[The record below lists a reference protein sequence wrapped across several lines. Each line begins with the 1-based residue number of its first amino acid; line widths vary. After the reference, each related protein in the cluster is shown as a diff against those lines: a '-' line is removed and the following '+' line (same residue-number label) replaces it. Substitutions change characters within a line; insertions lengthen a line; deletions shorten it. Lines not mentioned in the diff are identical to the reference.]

1 MILSTILRV
10 TRNAARAAAKG
21 VKTVG
26 KSGKKLVNGV
36 ASTRR
41 TVSGETTDGNVKS
54 NDTLMNK
61 FKTKNKKLR
70 KLKSMKKVGKSSKKV
85 VSNLFI
91 LAVGFVEDILS
102 LLFGSALIFM
112 LILCTLI
119 PVLAVVIM
127 GTIDGVSSISTSGD
141 NFTTTGGSGGVQITD
156 PSTYDWWGNK
166 DANMLLLND
175 NKDKEL
181 YQIIACNAELQKY
194 GLNDTSNKKL
204 WNIYNGIGLLMSEM
218 GGGMYDSGMGLHN
231 PGSQE
236 EIDQIINDKCNYVFA
251 YHTAGGGDGLGDGPI
266 GLTWNYA
273 ENKSYDFG
281 PFSIKNVNKA
291 YLKDSITKSGRGYT
305 DNQGYAQWTLPGGLK
320 WCYDNSYE
328 YSLDSKINFSTGEK
342 ISDLF
347 DRWGIEK
354 TESNL
359 LSFAV
364 TDYYAK
370 HHGCGDVDRAYVLE
384 YILALYK
391 YADNSLNN
399 ISYVDSSGNYSTAF
413 VGRGHGHMMEF
424 LENNVGMSEKG
435 SNIQVIHDG
444 KKIVYD
450 YESGNTLAKALLNWA
465 KSNNADGY
473 THLKAA
479 LEWGATYAPD
489 YKAGGNPNAYNFSSY
504 TSNLVACLG
513 VYFSGQ
519 TTVNYMVEK
528 LGLTFDVATTDN
540 SNFPGGTQTAKNVVA
555 VMTDLYNKH
564 GVKSSDKWTMGY
576 NQLLNSNGSK
586 ATNFNTEWCA
596 MFVNTVL
603 NTAKINGSTK
613 TVAQGLH
620 DVTNDLFP
628 SGACA
633 EMGYGN
639 SRKYDSLFTS
649 TSGLSN
655 RAEITKSGYVT
666 AHYGGQELSGK
677 NATKDYKGEISKESL
692 YKPKAGDIIVFSFG
706 NHEFYDHV
714 GMVREDSDS
723 FYTVNTIEGNTNDD
737 NENYGAGGWLNTRGY
752 SNSTSI
758 CMYLEINYIAL
769 EEKFG
774 TPSIKTGGSGG
785 KLDINKYVE
794 TQAKTL
800 GNDSTLSG
808 CSQVLDVVTSG
819 TSAKLTVYNKSNG
832 KWTKGGLVDASGFI
846 GKDGVGSKDSN
857 ANESC
862 SKTPFGAFYLGV
874 NFGGF
879 GIAQSGLKIDWKNV
893 SSKQSYWGSSNN
905 SKHLNKFYQASS
917 AETSADENL
926 TSICNSGAYKYSI
939 LIEYNYGNNAKKG
952 GGSAFFLHVGSNPTA
967 GCVATSESNMKKIVD
982 WIDKSKKTRILIH
995 PEDSKVIAAATV
1007 STGGSSSKGNSS
1019 TDDSLPKPLNYS
1031 ASKLKTWG
1039 RPTATNKNIP
1049 EDVRKFCAA
1058 LGKTSVCDTYKSPAT
1073 GETIKQDGSFSFYT
1087 ELTSDALD
1095 IPGRTHADGF
1105 VVDGDGYIVLAGS
1118 PNQKKNHTVVP
1129 TPFAG
1134 RKGKVYDVCGTSA
1147 FDIYM
1152 ARGS

>member
-10 TRNAARAAAKG
+10 TRNAARAAA
-21 VKTVG
+21 

-85 VSNLFI
+85 ASNLFI

-127 GTIDGVSSISTSGD
+127 GTIDGVSSISTSGG
-141 NFTTTGGSGGVQITD
+141 NFTTTGESGGVQITD

-166 DANMLLLND
+166 EQNMRLLTD
-175 NKDKEL
+175 DYDKEL
-181 YQIIACNAELQKY
+181 YQLIMMNMDLAQY
-194 GLNDTSNKKL
+194 SHSDTSVDNL
-204 WNIYNGIGLLMSEM
+204 WNGTFGVGILYAEM
-218 GGGMYDSGMGLHN
+218 GGGISSKIVNFHEGTEAEKNQLKY
-231 PGSQE
+231 E
-236 EIDQIINDKCNYVFA
+236 KWNYVFA
-251 YHTAGGGDGLGDGPI
+251 PFCLGYSSDYRGDGPV
-266 GLTWNYA
+266 GLSWGLP
-273 ENKSYDFG
+273 KKDVSYEY
-281 PFSIKNVNKA
+281 SHYEIKNVNKKWLDDSATGTSGYHGTYNDNQKYAIWTTPGSLKWSYYNTIA
-291 YLKDSITKSGRGYT
+291 YSYT
-305 DNQGYAQWTLPGGLK
+305 DWRTEA
-320 WCYDNSYE
+320 
-328 YSLDSKINFSTGEK
+328 
-342 ISDLF
+342 F
-347 DRWGIEK
+347 DRWGVEK
-354 TESNL
+354 SDENL
-359 LSFAV
+359 YNIA
-364 TDYYAK
+364 TCDYYAK
-370 HHGCGDVDRAYVLE
+370 HHGHAAGNKDEKAVLE
-384 YILALYK
+384 YMLALYNYVDK
-391 YADNSLNN
+391 DLNN
-399 ISYVDSSGNYSTAF
+399 VYIVDSSGKLAKDEGHAIYREVLANDFGKASSNYI
-413 VGRGHGHMMEF
+413 
-424 LENNVGMSEKG
+424 K
-435 SNIQVIHDG
+435 VIHDG
-444 KKIVYD
+444 KEHTFKGSGDDLLGKALLDWAKSENPSGYKKLKEAID
-450 YESGNTLAKALLNWA
+450 YGSDGAPGFNGNTL
-465 KSNNADGY
+465 
-473 THLKAA
+473 
-479 LEWGATYAPD
+479 
-489 YKAGGNPNAYNFSSY
+489 FSSNV
-504 TSNLVACLG
+504 SNCIGIYLIGSTLVK
-513 VYFSGQ
+513 
-519 TTVNYMVEK
+519 YMVEK

-564 GVKSSDKWTMGY
+564 GAKSSDKWTMGY

-714 GMVREDSDS
+714 GMVREDSES

-758 CMYLEINYIAL
+758 CMYLEINYLAL

-862 SKTPFGAFYLGV
+862 SKTPFGAYYLGV

-1031 ASKLKTWG
+1031 ASKLKIWG
-1039 RPTATNKNIP
+1039 RPTATNKNVP